1 MKRFFLAICILLG
14 VLLTSCATSPPMEL
28 VRKSVI
34 SYENGAEKVRFV
46 YEYTYDSEGKLVSE
60 SHFSGENE
68 KIYDL
73 FFSYDEHGRCV
84 SAEAKKAEGASVVY
98 QGTVGWEYDEQG
110 RVTALISETG
120 RVMEYTYDEDGRVT
134 RRASCGT
141 TSRDDYFKW
150 EEYEFL
156 PDGVIQKEAW
166 CNGWEA
172 PSVKLCRETR
182 DEEGRA
188 ILREYMRESERQ
200 VYRKNFFEYDG
211 KGWIVRVENWSG
223 ADEFSEVT
231 PKSEL
236 LLTYDDAGRLLNV
249 LTRDLNTSEPI
260 NEYRYEYR
268 EIAPS
273 ADFSPSHFE
282 KQQEEILDNLLDF
295 KLKFF

>member
-1 MKRFFLAICILLG
+1 MKRFFVVICILLG
-14 VLLTSCATSPPMEL
+14 VLLTACAAPPPMEL

-34 SYENGAEKVRFV
+34 SYENGVEKVRFV
-46 YEYTYDSEGKLVSE
+46 YEYTYDSEGKVISE
-60 SHFSGENE
+60 AHFNGENE

-120 RVMEYTYDEDGRVT
+120 NVMEYTYGDGRVI
-134 RRASCGT
+134 RRASCST
-141 TSRDDYFKW
+141 SSRDDYYEW

-156 PDGVIQKEAW
+156 PDGVIQQRSWRA
-166 CNGWEA
+166 GWEE

-188 ILREYMRESERQ
+188 ILREYMRENERQ

-211 KGWIVRVENWSG
+211 KGRIVRVENWSG
-223 ADEFSEVT
+223 ADEFSEAT
-231 PKSEL
+231 PKTEL

-260 NEYRYEYR
+260 DEYRYEYR
-268 EIAPS
+268 EFTPS
-273 ADFSPSHFE
+273 SDFTPSHFE
-282 KQQEEILDNLLDF
+282 KQQQEHLDAFLDF
-295 KLKFF
+295 ELKFF

>member
-14 VLLTSCATSPPMEL
+14 VLLTSCAATPPMEL
-28 VRKSVI
+28 ASVTAI
-34 SYENGAEKVRFV
+34 SRENGAEVMRFT
-46 YEYTYDSEGKLVSE
+46 EYAYDAEGQLIRETHLDSQKK
-60 SHFSGENE
+60 

-73 FFSYDEHGRCV
+73 CYSYDEHGRRV
-84 SAEAKKAEGASVVY
+84 SAEAIKGEDATVVY
-98 QGTVGWEYDEQG
+98 QGSVAWEYDESG
-110 RVTALISETG
+110 RVSAIISKTG
-120 RVMEYTYDEDGRVT
+120 KVMEYTYDEAGRVI
-134 RRASCGT
+134 RRAACGVN
-141 TSRDDYFKW
+141 SRDSHYKW

-156 PDGVIQKEAW
+156 GDGVIRKEGW
-166 CNGWEA
+166 CDGWEA

-211 KGWIVRVENWSG
+211 KGRIVRVENWSG
-223 ADEFSEVT
+223 ADEFSEAT
-231 PKSEL
+231 PKTEL

-260 NEYRYEYR
+260 NEYRYEYL
-268 EIAPS
+268 EFTPS
-273 ADFSPSHFE
+273 SDFTPIYVE
-282 KQQEEILDNLLDF
+282 KQQQEHLDAFLDF